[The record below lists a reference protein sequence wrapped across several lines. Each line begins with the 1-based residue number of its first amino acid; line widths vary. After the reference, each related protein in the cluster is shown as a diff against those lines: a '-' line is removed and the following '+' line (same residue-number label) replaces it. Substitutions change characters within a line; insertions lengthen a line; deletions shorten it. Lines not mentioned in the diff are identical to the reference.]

1 MKEVAEK
8 LDHINKTLEKILV
21 VMQKPENKIVKALAV
36 FGLFVGALG
45 LVNIIDT
52 ILRWLT
58 GG

>member
-1 MKEVAEK
+1 MDVVAEK
-8 LDHINKTLEKILV
+8 LDAINQTLEKILV
-21 VMQKPENKIVKALAV
+21 VMQKPANKVVNALAV

-52 ILRWLT
+52 ILRWAT